1 MTEEPKPR
9 FKHVWVRRAAYI
21 AVALTVFVMM
31 PLALVIMADVTGVV
45 NFRYIFGPLVFWNEL
60 SGPAFVLGFFTVIIL
75 VAIIIF
81 FILKAFDTTE
91 GAW

>member
-1 MTEEPKPR
+1 MTEEPQPH

-21 AVALTVFVMM
+21 AVALAVFVMM
-31 PLALVIMADVTGVV
+31 PLTLVILADVTGVI
-45 NFRYIFGPLVFWNEL
+45 NFRDIFGPLVFWNEL
-60 SGPAFVLGFFTVIIL
+60 SGPSFVLGFFTIIIL
-75 VAIIIF
+75 VAIMVF